1 MFGLGGPELVII
13 ALLAILFF
21 GAGALPKLARS
32 IGESKREFE
41 KGMQEGSKEDESE
54 ETKDDKKSE

>member
-1 MFGLGGPELVII
+1 MFGLGTPEIMII

-32 IGESKREFE
+32 IGESKKEFE
-41 KGMQEGSKEDESE
+41 KGVKEGAQENEEKEVE
-54 ETKDDKKSE
+54 DKNKE